1 MNVYLDVQ
9 MLLMKLRSP
18 DAGQELQTFI
28 MLLSVMYSD
37 PLLKGQL
44 PQFYILQCVSEYLCI
59 YQKRSINYSV
69 APEEAVVM
77 SLNGK

>member
-18 DAGQELQTFI
+18 DAGQGLQTFI

-44 PQFYILQCVSEYLCI
+44 PQFSILQCVSEY
-59 YQKRSINYSV
+59 
-69 APEEAVVM
+69 
-77 SLNGK
+77 

>member
-1 MNVYLDVQ
+1 MTYCLSFRLNQYEDVQHDKYTRLRSVNVYLDVQ

-18 DAGQELQTFI
+18 DAGQGLQTFI

-44 PQFYILQCVSEYLCI
+44 PQFYILQCVSEY
-59 YQKRSINYSV
+59 
-69 APEEAVVM
+69 
-77 SLNGK
+77 